1 MHHRASQLI
10 RQLDLQPHPEGGFF
24 REIMRSDLPV
34 HSDSVVGIRPA
45 YTDIYFLLV
54 AGQVSHWHRVRH
66 DEIWHFYEGSPLR
79 LLQLSANLEQLS
91 DQTLDPALCRYQQVV
106 PRDCWQAAE
115 TLGDYTLVGCT
126 VAPGFDFADFCMLK
140 ELPEIA
146 AKVYRD
152 FPDLGRFV
160 TEKDSEKYPL
170 GDQGIFKK

>member
-1 MHHRASQLI
+1 MHPRASQLI

-24 REIMRSDLPV
+24 REVARSALPV
-34 HSDSVVGIRPA
+34 HSDPVDGIRPA
-45 YTDIYFLLV
+45 YTDIYFLLT

-91 DQTLDPALCRYQQVV
+91 DQTLDPALGRYKLVV
-106 PRDCWQAAE
+106 PGDCWQAAE
-115 TLGDYTLVGCT
+115 SLGDYSLVGCT

-140 ELPEIA
+140 DLPEVA
-146 AKVYRD
+146 AKVYWN

-160 TEKDSEKYPL
+160 TKKNSGQDPPKN
-170 GDQGIFKK
+170 QGISTR